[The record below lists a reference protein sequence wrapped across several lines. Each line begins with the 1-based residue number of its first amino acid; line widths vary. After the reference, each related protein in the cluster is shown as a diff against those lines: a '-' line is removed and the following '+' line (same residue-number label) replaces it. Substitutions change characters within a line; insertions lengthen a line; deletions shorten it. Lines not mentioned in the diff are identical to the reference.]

1 MTGDAVPA
9 AHPVPPEP
17 EQEPEAG
24 HDPQDLLLTV
34 HHPFGD
40 LEVSLAEWIAKGP
53 GPRRLV
59 RPVAVR
65 SRATGAA
72 LPLTVIPLRYRNDE
86 ESRRLIA
93 EGVLESPWP

>member
-1 MTGDAVPA
+1 MTGD
-9 AHPVPPEP
+9 PVPPEP
-17 EQEPEAG
+17 AQDPAVQDSHG
-24 HDPQDLLLTV
+24 ASDPQDLLLTV
-34 HHPFGD
+34 QHPFGD
-40 LEVSLAEWIAKGP
+40 LEVSLAEWIARGP
-53 GPRRLV
+53 GPRPLV

-65 SRATGAA
+65 SRSTGES